1 MLSHPADT
9 LRASQHPQRRCSPAQ
24 SAAGLPLQQ
33 RGGPGAGRA
42 GEGGGRG
49 GARRPARTCSL
60 LPPPSSSSSSSP
72 TCPRIRVPAA
82 LGSSSNMLP
91 RGSSSMPPPPNTVAY
106 FPPPR
111 VTLPSGLEILRTY
124 SGAFIFLEIV
134 SARARLPRAPLV
146 GRFAA
151 LPARRLHLPHSRPP
165 GCGSTAWAAVRSAA
179 LRLTCHFVSGRVG
192 KGGAVRGAVPGRL
205 CASLA
210 PKNRP

>member
-1 MLSHPADT
+1 M
-9 LRASQHPQRRCSPAQ
+9 
-24 SAAGLPLQQ
+24 
-33 RGGPGAGRA
+33 
-42 GEGGGRG
+42 
-49 GARRPARTCSL
+49 
-60 LPPPSSSSSSSP
+60 PP
-72 TCPRIRVPAA
+72 
-82 LGSSSNMLP
+82 
-91 RGSSSMPPPPNTVAY
+91 PPPPNTVAY